1 MNTLA
6 FTLGVLSVIAVAFV
20 AVLIWGIVKVVK
32 QEKQIKNLRITD
44 EDTRQSLYKAQDE
57 LYRIIHSNQDEM
69 YRHTNY
75 HVNDLTRIVDNDRKE
90 IRALVNDQI
99 TDAVTQSRAYTD
111 HRIDK
116 IIDGNKPKQVIKG

>member
-32 QEKQIKNLRITD
+32 QEKQIKDLQLTD
-44 EDTRQSLYKAQDE
+44 EETKQFLYKAQDE
-57 LYRIIHSNQDEM
+57 LYREIRTNQDEVF
-69 YRHTNY
+69 RHTTH
-75 HVNDLTRIVDNDRKE
+75 HVNDLSRVVEDDRKE
-90 IRALVNDQI
+90 MRAYINDQI

-116 IIDGNKPKQVIKG
+116 LMDGNKPKQVIKG

>member
-32 QEKQIKNLRITD
+32 QEKQVKDLQLTD
-44 EDTRQSLYKAQDE
+44 EETRQSLYKAQDE
-57 LYRIIHSNQDEM
+57 LYRLIHSNQDEM
-69 YRHTNY
+69 YRHTNH
-75 HVNDLTRIVDNDRKE
+75 HVNDLIKVADDDRKE
-90 IRALVNDQI
+90 IRVYVNDQI

-116 IIDGNKPKQVIKG
+116 LMDGNKPKQVIKG

>member
-32 QEKQIKNLRITD
+32 QEKQIKGLQLID
-44 EDTRQSLYKAQDE
+44 EETRQFLHKAQDE
-57 LYRIIHSNQDEM
+57 LYREIRTNQDEVF
-69 YRHTNY
+69 RHTTH
-75 HVNDLTRIVDNDRKE
+75 HVNDLSRVVEDDRKE
-90 IRALVNDQI
+90 IRAYVNDQI

-116 IIDGNKPKQVIKG
+116 LMDGNKPKQVIKG

>member
-32 QEKQIKNLRITD
+32 QEKQIKDLQLTD
-44 EDTRQSLYKAQDE
+44 EETKQFLYKAQDD
-57 LYRIIHSNQDEM
+57 LYREIRTNQDEVF
-69 YRHTNY
+69 RHTTH
-75 HVNDLTRIVDNDRKE
+75 HVNDLSRVVEDDRKE
-90 IRALVNDQI
+90 IRAYVNDQI

-116 IIDGNKPKQVIKG
+116 LIDGNKPKQVIKG